1 MQEVNQKG
9 RSVSDVEAQFANA
22 LNKNSDLQN
31 LLSEVMH
38 ADDSLEITVKAPRTP
53 SGPRPMSINEKLKTD
68 AGSLTKKELQ
78 KIATRAGITVTDWAA
93 F

>member
-1 MQEVNQKG
+1 
-9 RSVSDVEAQFANA
+9 
-22 LNKNSDLQN
+22 
-31 LLSEVMH
+31 MH

-53 SGPRPMSINEKLKTD
+53 AGPGGPRPMSINEKLKTN

-78 KIATRAGITVTDWAA
+78 KIATRAGVTVTDWAA